1 MAKLTL
7 FFKGTPI
14 NVYHIDSGSVHI
26 GRDESNAIR
35 IDSLAVAP
43 AHAAIV
49 INDGVSIITQ
59 LNDSFPVKVNDQS
72 VKRHIIT
79 NGDRITIGKHLIT
92 YTDDAT
98 LLERNSA
105 STLDSV
111 MNALEHEI
119 GTVSNHRE
127 ANLQVIS
134 GKYIGRVIPLRRA
147 LTRLGKAGYGVAVI
161 AKRKDGYFVSALEGG
176 NVIKINN
183 TPIEENSIKLSD
195 GDIVEINKTSMQ
207 FFAGS

>member
-14 NVYHIDSGSVHI
+14 HVYHVDSGSVHI
-26 GRDESNAIR
+26 GRDESNTIR

-49 INDGVSIITQ
+49 ISDGTTVITQ
-59 LNDSFPVKVNDQS
+59 LNDGYPVIVNNQTI
-72 VKRHIIT
+72 KKCNLT
-79 NGDRITIGKHLIT
+79 NGDMISIGKHVIT
-92 YTDDAT
+92 YSDDT
-98 LLERNSA
+98 TVLERSNSGTFDGA
-105 STLDSV
+105 MT
-111 MNALEHEI
+111 ALEHEI
-119 GTVSNHRE
+119 SESQHHE

-134 GKYIGRVIPLRRA
+134 GRYIGRVIPLKRA
-147 LTRLGKAGYGVAVI
+147 LTRLGKAGHGVAVI

-176 NVIKINN
+176 NLIKIN
-183 TPIEENSIKLSD
+183 TSLIEDNSIKLSD

-207 FFAGS
+207 FFAGI